1 MSSPDSICT
10 SYDFLRCIV
19 FFSSFSLCL
28 LPSIL
33 LAGWSTDCV
42 LRLDGQMLNFL
53 LVFCSSCFGLEHHGK
68 CVLHPSILHFGILRP
83 WLFIDLS
90 LFPISLIFFSFF
102 LLCCILGCRISLFL
116 LTNRKG
122 GIASFVLCYLFK
134 NDFVGWFE

>member
-90 LFPISLIFFSFF
+90 LFPSFLSYFPYFLFFFIFSSYSPIF
-102 LLCCILGCRISLFL
+102 C
-116 LTNRKG
+116 
-122 GIASFVLCYLFK
+122 
-134 NDFVGWFE
+134 FVGFLKKIQWSQFWSVWCFIVWL